1 MVDQLLVNK
10 SRNGEQ
16 RVDNFGSKFI
26 DWLVEPKKDL
36 NSEIV
41 FRFGRFFESIFSNDS
56 QAIVLS
62 KCLFF
67 LVYTEDFSQGV
78 MVSCNGFFFL
88 MLSVVKC
95 RQITSTV
102 INYHVGWTISR
113 YVT

>member
-1 MVDQLLVNK
+1 MFSVCDLYIDQV
-10 SRNGEQ
+10 
-16 RVDNFGSKFI
+16 
-26 DWLVEPKKDL
+26 
-36 NSEIV
+36 
-41 FRFGRFFESIFSNDS
+41 FES
-56 QAIVLS
+56 L
-62 KCLFF
+62 LFF
-67 LVYTEDFSQGV
+67 YSCTSYYTEDFSQGV

>member
-1 MVDQLLVNK
+1 MNYLLSVFHCLPYIQ
-10 SRNGEQ
+10 SCAI
-16 RVDNFGSKFI
+16 RVSF
-26 DWLVEPKKDL
+26 
-36 NSEIV
+36 
-41 FRFGRFFESIFSNDS
+41 
-56 QAIVLS
+56 QVL
-62 KCLFF
+62 KTKVKVHF
-67 LVYTEDFSQGV
+67 YTEDFSQGV

>member
-1 MVDQLLVNK
+1 MLSFFNHPSIGRRSLLF
-10 SRNGEQ
+10 
-16 RVDNFGSKFI
+16 NFIGFPDCSAFSPF
-26 DWLVEPKKDL
+26 L
-36 NSEIV
+36 S
-41 FRFGRFFESIFSNDS
+41 FFKHF
-56 QAIVLS
+56 
-62 KCLFF
+62 
-67 LVYTEDFSQGV
+67 YTEDFSQGV